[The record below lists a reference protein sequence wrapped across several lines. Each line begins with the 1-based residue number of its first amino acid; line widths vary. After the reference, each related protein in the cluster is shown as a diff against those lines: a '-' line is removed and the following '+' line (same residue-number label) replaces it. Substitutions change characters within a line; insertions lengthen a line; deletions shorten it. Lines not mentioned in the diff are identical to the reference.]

1 MGFRVEE
8 YSKMEYFEEEKEVK
22 DFEKTNTIIRK
33 MEQQEQPLKKIHKVI
48 TNKVTDLETGEIKYQ
63 EEYVEAYTDK
73 EPDYVKL
80 YLQDIVALN
89 NLPKGLDR
97 VINVLLKS
105 MSYDNMII
113 LNSFIKQKMAKELQ
127 YKSVQVLNN
136 NINKLVK
143 AEFLFRQ
150 GFGTYQVNAK
160 YFGKGNWKEI
170 QEIRMEQ
177 RYTANGRDIQSKI
190 IFKDDIEQ
198 V

>member
-1 MGFRVEE
+1 MAN
-8 YSKMEYFEEEKEVK
+8 YEKNLLK
-22 DFEKTNTIIRK
+22 INKSIRN
-33 MEQQEQPLKKIHKVI
+33 QPVKKIHKVI
-48 TNKVTDLETGEIKYQ
+48 TNKITDIETGEIKFE
-63 EEYVEAYTDK
+63 EEYVEAYTDR

-97 VINVLLKS
+97 VINILLKS

-113 LNSFIKQKMAKELQ
+113 LNSFIKQKMAKELG

-136 NINKLVK
+136 NITKLVN

-150 GFGTYQVNAK
+150 GTGTYQVNAK

-177 RYTANGRDIQSKI
+177 IYTKYGRDIKSEI
-190 IFKDDIEQ
+190 TFKNDMENNME
-198 V
+198 